1 MPAEVSDI
9 STAITYAAGARAR
22 GLVMPV
28 WRGIRLVDDRI
39 TLAKAGQRLLT
50 AAQYVGWLMA
60 DSAPYRLYAIRT

>member
-28 WRGIRLVDDRI
+28 WRGIRLGI